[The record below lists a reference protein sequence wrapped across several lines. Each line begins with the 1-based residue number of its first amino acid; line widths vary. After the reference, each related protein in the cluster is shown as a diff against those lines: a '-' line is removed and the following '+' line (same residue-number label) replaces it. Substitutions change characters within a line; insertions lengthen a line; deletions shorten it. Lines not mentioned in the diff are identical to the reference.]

1 MHGTVTFT
9 VILGSLL
16 WGVGNAEA
24 VPITYTEQVS
34 GTGSLGSSTFTN
46 ALVTITFT
54 GDTENVFTPVF
65 GVLANSAGP
74 TVVTVLGVGE
84 ATFID
89 NMAVFDT
96 PTNKGVGIAD
106 LTANSDVLDIVNT
119 AFATYDLRTGI
130 GPLSGSSMIFPGRTF
145 NSTQGAFHLTS
156 AGASA
161 VFSASIVPEPN
172 SVAFVCLGI
181 MAMGSCKWKGLIARN
196 ARDRRARS

>member
-1 MHGTVTFT
+1 MHGAVTFT

-16 WGVGNAEA
+16 GTVGNAEA
-24 VPITYTEQVS
+24 VPITYTEQVV

-65 GVLANSAGP
+65 GVLANSVGTAA
-74 TVVTVLGVGE
+74 VTVPGLGL

-89 NMAVFDT
+89 RVAVFDT
-96 PTNKGVGIAD
+96 PTNNGAGIAD
-106 LTANSDVLDIVNT
+106 FTTNSDVLDIVNT

-130 GPLSGSSMIFPGRTF
+130 GPLSGTSMIFPARTCDT
-145 NSTQGAFHLTS
+145 TQGAFHLTT

-161 VFSASIVPEPN
+161 IFGASIVPEPN
-172 SVAFVCLGI
+172 SLA
-181 MAMGSCKWKGLIARN
+181 LIVLE
-196 ARDRRARS
+196 